1 MAGSSGAS
9 SGERIGDEGPG
20 DIVGDTVREGIVRV
34 SGSCLLAWR
43 SEQRWRISREGQTG
57 ASRKKMVCRVIIFEQ
72 ANKNEVMCIG
82 CQERTLDYHQIEYN
96 YLWCCG

>member
-9 SGERIGDEGPG
+9 RGERIGDEGPG

-34 SGSCLLAWR
+34 SGSCLLAWW

-57 ASRKKMVCRVIIFEQ
+57 VSRKKKAC
-72 ANKNEVMCIG
+72 
-82 CQERTLDYHQIEYN
+82 
-96 YLWCCG
+96 